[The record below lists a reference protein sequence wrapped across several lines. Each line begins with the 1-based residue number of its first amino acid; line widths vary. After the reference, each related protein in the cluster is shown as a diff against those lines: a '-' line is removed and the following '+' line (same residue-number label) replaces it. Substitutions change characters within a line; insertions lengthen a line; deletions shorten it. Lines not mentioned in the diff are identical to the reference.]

1 MRRSARTARSAS
13 SYSCPYLTERVNAI
27 DMHNHFIA
35 PEVIDHLERDGGR
48 YATRIVEREGRRF
61 FLIQEKAMRPIDGPI
76 SDASD
81 RLADMD
87 REGIATQAVSC
98 VPFLMYPDVD
108 AALGLAIAEV
118 NNDAMATL
126 AASDPAH
133 FVPLAS
139 VPMQDPAAAARELE
153 RAANLGLRGVEI
165 PPKVIARHLDEPDF
179 EVFWEAAEALRM
191 VVCIHPFEAAPT
203 GALAR
208 FFLGNLVGNLYDTG
222 LAAAL
227 LIYGGVL
234 ERHPKLRIVL
244 YHAGGT
250 LPAIVGRLDMGY
262 RLVPECRSAIP
273 RPPSTYMSQFHF
285 DIIAHDRAMLG
296 HLVETYGADRFVV
309 GSDYPLAAGLAH
321 PVSEV
326 QALELDAGDEA
337 KILRLNAQALL
348 SR

>member
-1 MRRSARTARSAS
+1 MN
-13 SYSCPYLTERVNAI
+13 VV

-35 PEVIDHLERDGGR
+35 PEIIEFLAREGKHF
-48 YATRIVEREGRRF
+48 ATRIVERDGRRF

-76 SDASD
+76 SDA
-81 RLADMD
+81 RARIADME

-108 AALGLAIAEV
+108 GDRALAIAQV
-118 NNDAMATL
+118 NNDAMVAL
-126 AASDPAH
+126 GAGDRAH

-139 VPMQDPAAAARELE
+139 VPMQDPAAAAKELE
-153 RAANLGLRGVEI
+153 RAAKLGLRGVEI
-165 PPKVIARHLDEPDF
+165 PPKVVERQLDEPDF
-179 EVFWEAAEALRM
+179 EIFWEAAEALQM

-208 FFLGNLVGNLYDTG
+208 YFLGNLVGNLYDTG

-234 ERHPKLRIVL
+234 ERYPKLRVVL
-244 YHAGGT
+244 YHAGGA
-250 LPAIVGRLDMGY
+250 LPALIGRLDMGY

-273 RPPSTYMSQFHF
+273 RPPSSYANQFYF
-285 DIIAHDRAMLG
+285 DIIAHSRSMLR
-296 HLVETYGADRFVV
+296 HLVNTYGADRFVV
-309 GSDYPLAAGLAH
+309 GTDYPLPAGLAH
-321 PVSEV
+321 PVEEV
-326 QALELDAGDEA
+326 KALGLGSDDEG
-337 KILRLNAQALL
+337 KILGATARQLLRL